1 MLATRAVL
9 DPSFEPQ
16 APIAGLDEAGRGC
29 LAGPVVAA
37 AVILPAYYDLP
48 GLADSK
54 TLSPER
60 RELLADFIRREA
72 VAFAYGLVWPGQID
86 QINILQASLLA
97 MAKAVARLKTRPA
110 TLSIDG
116 DKTIPGEYLA
126 ALGVRPRQQAIVDG
140 DSLVPAIS
148 AASILA
154 KTYRDR
160 LLCILDRR
168 HPGYGFAAHKG
179 YGVKEHLDALRRLGP
194 CPQHR
199 LTFKGVLEED
209 KAKAAQ
215 AGEQACLP
223 GI

>member
-1 MLATRAVL
+1 M
-9 DPSFEPQ
+9 
-16 APIAGLDEAGRGC
+16 AGLDEAGRGC

-37 AVILPAYYDLP
+37 AVILPDYYELA

-60 RELLADFIRREA
+60 RELLAGYIRREA
-72 VAFAYGLVWPGQID
+72 VAFAYGLVWPGRID
-86 QINILQASLLA
+86 AINILQASLLA
-97 MAKAVARLKTRPA
+97 MAKAVARLKTSPA
-110 TLSIDG
+110 TLYIDG
-116 DKTIPGEYLA
+116 DKTIPGEHLA
-126 ALGVRPRQQAIVDG
+126 GLSLRPRQQAIVDG

-160 LLCILDRR
+160 LMGVLDRR

-199 LTFKGVLEED
+199 LTFKGVLEEQ
-209 KAKAAQ
+209 KAGPPK

>member
-1 MLATRAVL
+1 LLATRAVL

-37 AVILPAYYDLP
+37 AVILPDYYDLP

-60 RELLADFIRREA
+60 RELLADFLRREV
-72 VAFAYGLVWPGQID
+72 VAYAYGLVWPGQID

-97 MAKAVARLKTRPA
+97 MAKAVARLRVSPA
-110 TLSIDG
+110 TLVIDG
-116 DKTIPGEYLA
+116 DKTIPAEYLA
-126 ALGVRPRQQAIVDG
+126 ALAARPRQQAIVDG

-160 LLCILDRR
+160 LLCVLDRR

-194 CPQHR
+194 CAQHR
-199 LTFKGVLEED
+199 LTFKGVGDTE
-209 KAKAAQ
+209 KAGPPK